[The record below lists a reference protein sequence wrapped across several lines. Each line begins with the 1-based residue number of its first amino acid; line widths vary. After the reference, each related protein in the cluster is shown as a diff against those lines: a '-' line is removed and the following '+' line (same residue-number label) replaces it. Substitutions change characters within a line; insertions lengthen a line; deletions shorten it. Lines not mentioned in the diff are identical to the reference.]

1 MIAKHH
7 LGMRRKLMD
16 NYGTILLVEDDIS
29 LAQWVTEYLTE
40 QSYVVHVCHR
50 GDEVIS
56 QVKRLNP
63 QLILLDIMLP
73 GLDGIS
79 VCRELRSFYHA
90 PIIMLTA
97 RDEEMDEVIG
107 LEVGATDYIIKPVR
121 PRALLA
127 RIKSALRYS
136 SDTPKTDDQAN
147 MINIGQLSINTESR
161 NVSLNQQDVN
171 ISSAE
176 YLLLHYLASN
186 AGQVV
191 SRDAVF
197 KATKGREYDGLDRSV
212 DVLISALRKKFHDDP
227 QKPEKIKTI
236 WGRGY
241 LFVTTAW

>member
-1 MIAKHH
+1 
-7 LGMRRKLMD
+7 MD
-16 NYGTILLVEDDIS
+16 NYGTILLVEDDAS
-29 LAQWVTEYLTE
+29 LAQWVAEYLTE
-40 QSYVVHVCHR
+40 QGYTTHVCHR
-50 GDEVIS
+50 GDEVVS
-56 QVKRLNP
+56 QVKTLNP
-63 QLILLDIMLP
+63 NIVLLDIMLP
-73 GLDGIS
+73 GQDGIS
-79 VCRELRSFYHA
+79 VCRELRSFYNA

-107 LEVGATDYIIKPVR
+107 LEVGASDYIMKPVR

-127 RIKSALRYS
+127 RIKAALRQS
-136 SDTPKTDDQAN
+136 SEPNKLEKVESTISVGSLN
-147 MINIGQLSINTESR
+147 INTESR
-161 NVSLNQQDVN
+161 NVKFNGQDIN

-212 DVLISALRKKFHDDP
+212 DVLISALRKKFSDDP
-227 QKPEKIKTI
+227 QNPEKIKTI

-241 LFVTTAW
+241 LLVSTAW

>member
-1 MIAKHH
+1 
-7 LGMRRKLMD
+7 
-16 NYGTILLVEDDIS
+16 
-29 LAQWVTEYLTE
+29 LAQWVAEYLTE
-40 QSYVVHVCHR
+40 QGYTTHVCHR
-50 GDEVIS
+50 GDEVVS
-56 QVKRLNP
+56 QVKTLNP
-63 QLILLDIMLP
+63 NIVLLDIMLP
-73 GLDGIS
+73 GQDGIS
-79 VCRELRSFYHA
+79 VCRELRSFYNA

-107 LEVGATDYIIKPVR
+107 LEVGASDYIMKPVR

-127 RIKSALRYS
+127 RIKAALRQS
-136 SDTPKTDDQAN
+136 SEPNKLEKVESTISVGSLN
-147 MINIGQLSINTESR
+147 INTESR
-161 NVSLNQQDVN
+161 NVKFNGQDVN

-212 DVLISALRKKFHDDP
+212 DVLISALRKKFSDDP
-227 QKPEKIKTI
+227 QNPEKIKTI

-241 LFVTTAW
+241 LLVSTAW

>member
-1 MIAKHH
+1 MN
-7 LGMRRKLMD
+7 
-16 NYGTILLVEDDIS
+16 NYGTILLVEDDVS
-29 LAQWVTEYLTE
+29 LAQWVAEYLTE
-40 QSYVVHVCHR
+40 QGYTTHVCHR
-50 GDEVIS
+50 GDEVIG
-56 QVKRLNP
+56 QVKTLNP
-63 QLILLDIMLP
+63 SIVLLDIMLP
-73 GLDGIS
+73 GQDGIS
-79 VCRELRSFYHA
+79 VCRELRSFYNS

-107 LEVGATDYIIKPVR
+107 LEVGASDYVMKPVR

-127 RIKSALRYS
+127 RIKAALRQNNEPNKS
-136 SDTPKTDDQAN
+136 LAN
-147 MINIGQLSINTESR
+147 ETLITVGALSINTESR
-161 NVSLNQQDVN
+161 SVKLNELDIN

-212 DVLISALRKKFHDDP
+212 DVLISALRKKFNDDP
-227 QKPEKIKTI
+227 QNPTKIKTI

-241 LFVTTAW
+241 LLVSTAW

>member
-1 MIAKHH
+1 
-7 LGMRRKLMD
+7 MD
-16 NYGTILLVEDDIS
+16 NYGTILLVEDDVS
-29 LAQWVTEYLTE
+29 LAQWVAEYLTE
-40 QSYVVHVCHR
+40 QGYTTHVCHR
-50 GDEVIS
+50 GDEVVS
-56 QVKRLNP
+56 QVKTLNP
-63 QLILLDIMLP
+63 NIVLLDIMLP
-73 GLDGIS
+73 GQDGIS
-79 VCRELRSFYHA
+79 VCRELRSCYSA

-107 LEVGATDYIIKPVR
+107 LEVGASDYIMKPVR

-127 RIKSALRYS
+127 RIKAALRQNNEPN
-136 SDTPKTDDQAN
+136 TPQVNESLIQVGA
-147 MINIGQLSINTESR
+147 LSINTESR
-161 NVSLNQQDVN
+161 NVTLNEQDIN

-212 DVLISALRKKFHDDP
+212 DVLISALRKKFNDDS
-227 QKPEKIKTI
+227 QNPEKIKTI

-241 LFVTTAW
+241 LLVSTAW

>member
-1 MIAKHH
+1 V
-7 LGMRRKLMD
+7 LGVF
-16 NYGTILLVEDDIS
+16 GW
-29 LAQWVTEYLTE
+29 WVAEYLTE
-40 QSYVVHVCHR
+40 QGYTTHVCHR

-56 QVKRLNP
+56 QVKTLNP
-63 QLILLDIMLP
+63 NIVLLDIMLP
-73 GLDGIS
+73 GQDGIS
-79 VCRELRSFYHA
+79 VCRELRSFYNS

-107 LEVGATDYIIKPVR
+107 LEVGASDYIMKPVR

-127 RIKSALRYS
+127 RIKAALRQNNEPN
-136 SDTPKTDDQAN
+136 TPHVN
-147 MINIGQLSINTESR
+147 ESVINVGALSIDTESR
-161 NVSLNQQDVN
+161 NVKLNKQDVN

-212 DVLISALRKKFHDDP
+212 DVLISALRKKFNDDP
-227 QKPEKIKTI
+227 QNPEKIKTI

-241 LFVTTAW
+241 LLVSTAW

>member
-1 MIAKHH
+1 
-7 LGMRRKLMD
+7 MD
-16 NYGTILLVEDDIS
+16 NYGTILLVEDDVS
-29 LAQWVTEYLTE
+29 LAQWVAEYLTE
-40 QSYVVHVCHR
+40 QGYTTHVCHR
-50 GDEVIS
+50 GDEVVS
-56 QVKRLNP
+56 QVKTLNP
-63 QLILLDIMLP
+63 NIVLLDIMLP
-73 GLDGIS
+73 GQDGIS
-79 VCRELRSFYHA
+79 VCRELRSFYSA

-107 LEVGATDYIIKPVR
+107 LEVGASDYIMKPVR

-127 RIKSALRYS
+127 RIKAALRQNNEPNAPQVNES
-136 SDTPKTDDQAN
+136 LIQVGA
-147 MINIGQLSINTESR
+147 LSINTESR
-161 NVSLNQQDVN
+161 NVTLNEQDIN

-212 DVLISALRKKFHDDP
+212 DVLISALRKKFNDDS
-227 QKPEKIKTI
+227 QNPEKIKTI

-241 LFVTTAW
+241 LLVSTAW

>member
-1 MIAKHH
+1 
-7 LGMRRKLMD
+7 MD
-16 NYGTILLVEDDIS
+16 NYGTILLVEDDVS
-29 LAQWVTEYLTE
+29 LAQWVAEYLTE
-40 QSYVVHVCHR
+40 QGYTTHVCHR

-56 QVKRLNP
+56 QVKTLNP
-63 QLILLDIMLP
+63 NIVLLDIMLP
-73 GLDGIS
+73 GQDGIS
-79 VCRELRSFYHA
+79 VCRELRSFYNS

-107 LEVGATDYIIKPVR
+107 LEVGASDYIMKPVR

-127 RIKSALRYS
+127 RIKAALRQNNEPN
-136 SDTPKTDDQAN
+136 TPHVN
-147 MINIGQLSINTESR
+147 ESVINVGTLSIDTESR
-161 NVSLNQQDVN
+161 NVKLNKQDVN

-212 DVLISALRKKFHDDP
+212 DVLISALRKKFNDDP
-227 QKPEKIKTI
+227 QNPEKIKTI

-241 LFVTTAW
+241 LLVSTAW

>member
-1 MIAKHH
+1 
-7 LGMRRKLMD
+7 MD
-16 NYGTILLVEDDIS
+16 NYGTILLVEDDQS
-29 LAQWVTEYLTE
+29 LAQWVAEYLTE
-40 QSYVVHVCHR
+40 QGYKTHVCHR
-50 GDEVIS
+50 GDEVVS
-56 QVKRLNP
+56 QVKVLKP
-63 QLILLDIMLP
+63 SLILLDVMLP
-73 GLDGIS
+73 GQDGIS

-97 RDEEMDEVIG
+97 RDDEMDEVIG
-107 LEVGATDYIIKPVR
+107 LEVGASDYITKPVR

-127 RIKSALRYS
+127 RIKAALRS
-136 SDTPKTDDQAN
+136 NIEPANNAVNDDVITVGA
-147 MINIGQLSINTESR
+147 LTINTQSR
-161 NVSLNQQDVN
+161 NVAVNDEDIN

-212 DVLISALRKKFHDDP
+212 DVLISALRKKFNDDP
-227 QKPEKIKTI
+227 QNPEKIKTI

-241 LFVTTAW
+241 LLVATAW

>member
-1 MIAKHH
+1 
-7 LGMRRKLMD
+7 MD
-16 NYGTILLVEDDIS
+16 NYGTILLVEDDAS
-29 LAQWVTEYLTE
+29 LAQWVAEYLTE
-40 QSYVVHVCHR
+40 QGYTTHVCHR
-50 GDEVIS
+50 GDEVVS
-56 QVKRLNP
+56 QVKTLNP
-63 QLILLDIMLP
+63 NIVLLDIMPP
-73 GLDGIS
+73 GQDGIS
-79 VCRELRSFYHA
+79 VCRELRSFYNS

-107 LEVGATDYIIKPVR
+107 LEVGASDYIMKPVR

-127 RIKSALRYS
+127 RIKAALRQNNEPNKPQVS
-136 SDTPKTDDQAN
+136 QSVIQVGA
-147 MINIGQLSINTESR
+147 LSINTESR
-161 NVSLNQQDVN
+161 NVTLNEQDIN

-212 DVLISALRKKFHDDP
+212 DVLISALRKKFNDDP
-227 QKPEKIKTI
+227 QNPEKIKTI

-241 LFVTTAW
+241 LLVSTAW

>member
-1 MIAKHH
+1 
-7 LGMRRKLMD
+7 MD
-16 NYGTILLVEDDIS
+16 NYGTILLVEDDVS
-29 LAQWVTEYLTE
+29 LAQWVAEYLTE
-40 QSYVVHVCHR
+40 QGYTTHVCHR
-50 GDEVIS
+50 GDEVVG
-56 QVKRLNP
+56 QVKTLNP
-63 QLILLDIMLP
+63 NIVLLDIMLP
-73 GLDGIS
+73 GQDGIS
-79 VCRELRSFYHA
+79 VCRELRSFYSA

-107 LEVGATDYIIKPVR
+107 LEVGASDYIMKPVR

-127 RIKSALRYS
+127 RIKAALRQNNETS
-136 SDTPKTDDQAN
+136 TPQVNESLIQVGA
-147 MINIGQLSINTESR
+147 LAINTESR
-161 NVSLNQQDVN
+161 NVTLNEQDIN

-212 DVLISALRKKFHDDP
+212 DVLISALRKKFNDDP
-227 QKPEKIKTI
+227 QNPEKIKTI

-241 LFVTTAW
+241 LLVSTAW

>member
-1 MIAKHH
+1 
-7 LGMRRKLMD
+7 MD
-16 NYGTILLVEDDIS
+16 NYGTILLVEDDAS
-29 LAQWVTEYLTE
+29 LAQWVAEYLTE
-40 QSYVVHVCHR
+40 QGYTTHVCHR
-50 GDEVIS
+50 GDEVVS
-56 QVKRLNP
+56 QVKTLNP
-63 QLILLDIMLP
+63 NIVLLDIMLP
-73 GLDGIS
+73 GQDGIS
-79 VCRELRSFYHA
+79 VCRELRSFYNS

-107 LEVGATDYIIKPVR
+107 LEVGASDYIMKPVR

-127 RIKSALRYS
+127 RIKAALRQNNEPNKPQVS
-136 SDTPKTDDQAN
+136 QSVIQVGA
-147 MINIGQLSINTESR
+147 LSINTESR
-161 NVSLNQQDVN
+161 NVTLNEQDIN

-212 DVLISALRKKFHDDP
+212 DVLISALRKKFNDDP
-227 QKPEKIKTI
+227 QNPQKIKTI

-241 LFVTTAW
+241 LLVSTAW

>member
-1 MIAKHH
+1 
-7 LGMRRKLMD
+7 MD
-16 NYGTILLVEDDIS
+16 NYGTILLVEDDVS
-29 LAQWVTEYLTE
+29 LAQWVAEYLTE
-40 QSYVVHVCHR
+40 QGYTTHVCHR
-50 GDEVIS
+50 GDEVVS
-56 QVKRLNP
+56 QVKTINP
-63 QLILLDIMLP
+63 NIVLLDIMLP
-73 GLDGIS
+73 GQDGIS
-79 VCRELRSFYHA
+79 VCRELRSFYTA

-107 LEVGATDYIIKPVR
+107 LEVGASDYIMKPVR

-127 RIKSALRYS
+127 RIKAALRQNNEPS
-136 SDTPKTDDQAN
+136 TPQAN
-147 MINIGQLSINTESR
+147 ESLIKVGALSINTESR
-161 NVSLNQQDVN
+161 NVTLNEQDIN

-212 DVLISALRKKFHDDP
+212 DVLISALRKKFNDDSHN
-227 QKPEKIKTI
+227 PEKIKTI

-241 LFVTTAW
+241 LLVSTAW

>member
-1 MIAKHH
+1 
-7 LGMRRKLMD
+7 MD
-16 NYGTILLVEDDIS
+16 NYGTILLVEDDAS
-29 LAQWVTEYLTE
+29 LAQWVAEYLTE
-40 QSYVVHVCHR
+40 QGYTTHVCHR
-50 GDEVIS
+50 GDEVVS
-56 QVKRLNP
+56 QVKTLNP
-63 QLILLDIMLP
+63 NIVLLDIMLP
-73 GLDGIS
+73 GQDGIS
-79 VCRELRSFYHA
+79 VCRELRSFYNA

-107 LEVGATDYIIKPVR
+107 LEVGASDYIMKPVR

-127 RIKSALRYS
+127 RIKAALRQS
-136 SDTPKTDDQAN
+136 NEPNKLEKVETTISVGSLN
-147 MINIGQLSINTESR
+147 INTESR
-161 NVSLNQQDVN
+161 NVKFNGEDVN

-212 DVLISALRKKFHDDP
+212 DVLISALRKKFSDDP
-227 QKPEKIKTI
+227 QNPEKIKTI

-241 LFVTTAW
+241 LLVSTAW

>member
-1 MIAKHH
+1 
-7 LGMRRKLMD
+7 MD
-16 NYGTILLVEDDIS
+16 NYGTILLVEDDAS
-29 LAQWVTEYLTE
+29 LAQWVAEYLTE
-40 QSYVVHVCHR
+40 QGYTTHVCHR
-50 GDEVIS
+50 GDEVVS
-56 QVKRLNP
+56 QVKTLNP
-63 QLILLDIMLP
+63 NIVLLDIMLP
-73 GLDGIS
+73 GQDGIS
-79 VCRELRSFYHA
+79 VCRELRSFYNS

-107 LEVGATDYIIKPVR
+107 LEVGASDYIMKPVR

-127 RIKSALRYS
+127 RIKAALRQNNEPNKPQVS
-136 SDTPKTDDQAN
+136 QSVIQVGA
-147 MINIGQLSINTESR
+147 LSINTESR
-161 NVSLNQQDVN
+161 NVTLNEQDIN

-212 DVLISALRKKFHDDP
+212 DVLISALRKKFNDDP
-227 QKPEKIKTI
+227 QNPEKIKTI

-241 LFVTTAW
+241 LLVSTAW

>member
-1 MIAKHH
+1 
-7 LGMRRKLMD
+7 MD
-16 NYGTILLVEDDIS
+16 NYGTILLVEDDAS
-29 LAQWVTEYLTE
+29 LAQWVAEYLTE
-40 QSYVVHVCHR
+40 QGYTTHVCHR
-50 GDEVIS
+50 GDEVVS
-56 QVKRLNP
+56 QVKTLNP
-63 QLILLDIMLP
+63 NIVLLDIMLP
-73 GLDGIS
+73 GQDGIS
-79 VCRELRSFYHA
+79 VCRELRSFYNS

-107 LEVGATDYIIKPVR
+107 LEVGASDYIMKPVR

-127 RIKSALRYS
+127 RIKAALRQNNEPNKPQVS
-136 SDTPKTDDQAN
+136 QSVIQVG
-147 MINIGQLSINTESR
+147 MLSINTESR
-161 NVSLNQQDVN
+161 NVTLNEQDVN

-212 DVLISALRKKFHDDP
+212 DVLISALRKKFNDDP
-227 QKPEKIKTI
+227 QNPEKIKTI

-241 LFVTTAW
+241 LLVSTAW

>member
-1 MIAKHH
+1 
-7 LGMRRKLMD
+7 MD
-16 NYGTILLVEDDIS
+16 NYGTILLVEEDAS
-29 LAQWVTEYLTE
+29 LAQWVAEYLTE
-40 QSYVVHVCHR
+40 QGYTTHVCHR
-50 GDEVIS
+50 GDEVVS
-56 QVKRLNP
+56 QVKTLNP
-63 QLILLDIMLP
+63 NIVLLDIMLP
-73 GLDGIS
+73 GQDGIS
-79 VCRELRSFYHA
+79 VCRELRSFYNA

-107 LEVGATDYIIKPVR
+107 LEVGASDYIMKPVR

-127 RIKSALRYS
+127 RIKAALRQS
-136 SDTPKTDDQAN
+136 SEPNKLEKVESTISVGSLN
-147 MINIGQLSINTESR
+147 INTESR
-161 NVSLNQQDVN
+161 NVKFNGQDVN

-212 DVLISALRKKFHDDP
+212 DVLISALRKKFSDDP
-227 QKPEKIKTI
+227 QNPEKIKTI

-241 LFVTTAW
+241 LLVSTAW

>member
-1 MIAKHH
+1 
-7 LGMRRKLMD
+7 MD

-29 LAQWVTEYLTE
+29 LAQWVTEYLTN
-40 QSYVVHVCHR
+40 QGYAVHTCHR
-50 GDEVIS
+50 GDEVVAH
-56 QVKRLNP
+56 VK
-63 QLILLDIMLP
+63 QLSPHIILLDVMLP

-79 VCRELRSFYHA
+79 VCRELRQFFTA
-90 PIIMLTA
+90 PIIILTA

-127 RIKSALRYS
+127 RIKSALRHATEHS
-136 SDTPKTDDQAN
+136 TTNQKQN
-147 MINIGQLSINTESR
+147 EINVGALSINTESR
-161 NVSLNQQDVN
+161 TVRLNQDTVI

-186 AGQVV
+186 AGQIV

-212 DVLISALRKKFHDDP
+212 DVLISALRKKFNDDP
-227 QKPEKIKTI
+227 QQPEKIKTI
-236 WGRGY
+236 WGKGY
-241 LFVTTAW
+241 LFVATAW

>member
-1 MIAKHH
+1 
-7 LGMRRKLMD
+7 MD
-16 NYGTILLVEDDIS
+16 NYGTILLVEDDAS
-29 LAQWVTEYLTE
+29 LAQWVAEYLTE
-40 QSYVVHVCHR
+40 QGYTTHVCHR
-50 GDEVIS
+50 GDEVVS
-56 QVKRLNP
+56 QVKTLNP
-63 QLILLDIMLP
+63 NIVLLDIMLP
-73 GLDGIS
+73 GQDGIS
-79 VCRELRSFYHA
+79 VCRELRSFYNL

-107 LEVGATDYIIKPVR
+107 LEVGASDYIMKPVR

-127 RIKSALRYS
+127 RIKAALRQNNEPNKPQVS
-136 SDTPKTDDQAN
+136 QSVIQVGA
-147 MINIGQLSINTESR
+147 LSINTESR
-161 NVSLNQQDVN
+161 NVTLNEQDIN

-212 DVLISALRKKFHDDP
+212 DVLISALRKKFNDDP
-227 QKPEKIKTI
+227 QNPEKIKTI

-241 LFVTTAW
+241 LLVSTAW

>member
-1 MIAKHH
+1 
-7 LGMRRKLMD
+7 MD
-16 NYGTILLVEDDIS
+16 NYGTILLVEDDAS
-29 LAQWVTEYLTE
+29 LAQWVAEYLTE
-40 QSYVVHVCHR
+40 QGYTTHVCHR
-50 GDEVIS
+50 GDEVVS
-56 QVKRLNP
+56 QVKTLNP
-63 QLILLDIMLP
+63 NIVLLDIMLP
-73 GLDGIS
+73 GQDGIS
-79 VCRELRSFYHA
+79 VCRELRSFYNA

-107 LEVGATDYIIKPVR
+107 LEVGASDYIMKPVR

-127 RIKSALRYS
+127 RIKAALRQS
-136 SDTPKTDDQAN
+136 SEPNKLEKVESTISVGSLN
-147 MINIGQLSINTESR
+147 INTESR
-161 NVSLNQQDVN
+161 NVKFNGEDVN

-212 DVLISALRKKFHDDP
+212 DVLISALRKKFNDDP
-227 QKPEKIKTI
+227 QNPEKIKTI

-241 LFVTTAW
+241 LLVSTAW

>member
-1 MIAKHH
+1 
-7 LGMRRKLMD
+7 MD
-16 NYGTILLVEDDIS
+16 NYGTILLVEDDAS
-29 LAQWVTEYLTE
+29 LAQWVAEYLTE
-40 QSYVVHVCHR
+40 QGYTTHVCHR
-50 GDEVIS
+50 GDEVVS
-56 QVKRLNP
+56 QVKTLNP
-63 QLILLDIMLP
+63 NIVLLDIMLP
-73 GLDGIS
+73 GQDGIS
-79 VCRELRSFYHA
+79 VCRELRSFYNA

-107 LEVGATDYIIKPVR
+107 LEVGASDYIMKPVR

-127 RIKSALRYS
+127 RIKAALRQS
-136 SDTPKTDDQAN
+136 SEPNKLEKVESTISVGSLN
-147 MINIGQLSINTESR
+147 INTESR
-161 NVSLNQQDVN
+161 NVKFNGQDVN

-212 DVLISALRKKFHDDP
+212 DVLISALRKKFSDDP
-227 QKPEKIKTI
+227 QNPEKIKTI

-241 LFVTTAW
+241 LLVSTA

>member
-1 MIAKHH
+1 
-7 LGMRRKLMD
+7 MD
-16 NYGTILLVEDDIS
+16 NYGTILLVEDDVS
-29 LAQWVTEYLTE
+29 LAQWVAEYLTE
-40 QSYVVHVCHR
+40 QGYTTHVCHR

-56 QVKRLNP
+56 QVKTLNP
-63 QLILLDIMLP
+63 NIVLLDIMLP
-73 GLDGIS
+73 GQDGIS
-79 VCRELRSFYHA
+79 VCRELRSFYNS

-107 LEVGATDYIIKPVR
+107 LEVGASDYIMKPVR

-127 RIKSALRYS
+127 RIKAALRQKNEPN
-136 SDTPKTDDQAN
+136 TPHVN
-147 MINIGQLSINTESR
+147 ESVINVGALSIDTESR
-161 NVSLNQQDVN
+161 NVKLNEQDVN

-212 DVLISALRKKFHDDP
+212 DVLISALRKKFNDDP
-227 QKPEKIKTI
+227 QNPEKIKTI

-241 LFVTTAW
+241 LLVSTAW